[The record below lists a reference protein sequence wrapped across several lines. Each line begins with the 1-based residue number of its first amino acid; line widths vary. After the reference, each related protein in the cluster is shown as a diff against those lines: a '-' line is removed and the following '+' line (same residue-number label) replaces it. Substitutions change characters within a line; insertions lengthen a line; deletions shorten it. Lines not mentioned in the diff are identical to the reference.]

1 MAALVADVEGIMMK
15 EKSGPMIGGGPRR
28 HSGSDLEVQDHLG
41 RKLRELFDGP
51 PEPLPQRLL
60 ELLDQLVAK
69 DKSRPPVNK
78 PLKDALLAMIPNLR
92 AFAFSLSSN
101 HDRADDLVQETLL
114 KAWSHM
120 DSFQEGTN
128 LRAWLFTILRNSFF
142 SEMRKRPREVEDSD
156 GKTAEGLSVAPAQ
169 QGHVDL
175 EDLRK
180 ALGLLPPDQREAL
193 VLVGAAGMSYEEA
206 AEITHCAVGTVKSR
220 VNRARIK
227 LGTLLGVEGA
237 DPFGPDD
244 ATGT

>member
-1 MAALVADVEGIMMK
+1 MK
-15 EKSGPMIGGGPRR
+15 EKRGPMIGGESRR

-41 RKLRELFDGP
+41 RKLRDLFDAP

-60 ELLDQLVAK
+60 ALLDQLVAK
-69 DKSRPPVNK
+69 DKLRPPVNK

-120 DSFQEGTN
+120 DTN

-142 SEMRKRPREVEDSD
+142 SETRKRRREVEDSD

-206 AEITHCAVGTVKSR
+206 AEIAHCAVGTVKSR

-237 DPFGPDD
+237 DPFSLDD